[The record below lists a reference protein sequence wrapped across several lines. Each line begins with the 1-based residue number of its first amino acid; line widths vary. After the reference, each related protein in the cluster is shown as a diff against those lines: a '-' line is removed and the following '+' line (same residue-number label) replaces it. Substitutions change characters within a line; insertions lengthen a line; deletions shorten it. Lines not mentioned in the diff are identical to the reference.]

1 MWLKGSSGDGMSCI
15 LAKLYERLSAKA
27 SLGDNS
33 MRNGSTL
40 GDCHGDGDDDYDDVG
55 AGGVGGVSKVVA
67 VVYSCNLPG
76 ISHSVR
82 MEHVVRD
89 LGLQLFGPGYLH
101 RGTQAG
107 KPVKDVGLAV
117 IILDGLSAEEE
128 GEVYDEFSG
137 WNRGEEG
144 EGAEWVK
151 ELALLV
157 ENCLSGLRLVLS
169 TEGGVPRLARGGP
182 VVQSV
187 VHVEALRVEDYE
199 MVVNVCLDG
208 KTVDGCTISKGHQD
222 VGKEVKHHLASFHH
236 RAIDGKSAP
245 SPLYIKLAVHALS
258 LKAERSAVTNRSNLG
273 TLPRDTAGMIDGIL
287 SLACDAGGVETV
299 KEVVRLLL
307 LEGGGYCPVRRGCA
321 EGGLDDAAV
330 QRVLKVMAPL
340 LEEDE
345 GEAGGGGGFGFAVV
359 SPIVRRRLDWFLKGD
374 AAGRALGGGGID
386 ARCRTSNPAPPPPL
400 T

>member
-1 MWLKGSSGDGMSCI
+1 VWLKGSSGDGVSCI
-15 LAKLYERLSAKA
+15 LAKLYERLSAQA
-27 SLGDNS
+27 SMEDNS
-33 MRNGSTL
+33 IRHSTTW
-40 GDCHGDGDDDYDDVG
+40 GDHYGDGDDDGGGGG
-55 AGGVGGVSKVVA
+55 AEGVGGGPRVVA
-67 VVYSCNLPG
+67 VVYSCRLPG
-76 ISHSVR
+76 MPLSAR
-82 MEHVVRD
+82 MGHVVRD
-89 LGLQLFGPGYLH
+89 LGLQLFGPGYMH

-117 IILDGLSAEEE
+117 IVLDGLSAEEE

-137 WNRGEEG
+137 WDRGEAE

-151 ELALLV
+151 ELNLLV

-182 VVQSV
+182 VGQSV
-187 VHVEALRVEDYE
+187 VHVEALGVDDHE

-222 VGKEVKHHLASFHH
+222 VGKEVKAHLASFHH
-236 RAIDGKSAP
+236 HAIDGKAAP

-258 LKAERSAVTNRSNLG
+258 LKAERSVVMNRSILG
-273 TLPRDTAGMIDGIL
+273 TLPRDAAGMVDGIL
-287 SLACDAGGVETV
+287 SLACDAGGIETV

-307 LEGGGYCPVRRGCA
+307 LEGGGYCPLSKVCA
-321 EGGLDDAAV
+321 EGGLDEAAV

-345 GEAGGGGGFGFAVV
+345 GEAGGGGGVGFSVS
-359 SPIVRRRLDWFLKGD
+359 SPIVRRRFDWFLKGD

-386 ARCRTSNPAPPPPL
+386 ARCT
-400 T
+400 